1 MSPASINP
9 VTPQII
15 RSRSME
21 IKATMKI
28 ITTIS
33 RFICAALF
41 SVLAMPQLAHADWVG
56 ESQTTK
62 FLEQSTISMLAT
74 RAQTGGSGFQI
85 GDEINY
91 IIQFSPVSGG
101 GTETVGAGAYVTD
114 YIPAGTEVVNAEFVQ
129 LDGSGNYSHIAPPQP
144 AQVLAPYVPMYSE
157 TGIFFSTD
165 PRTAYYSTPNGA
177 PISTDPAP
185 GNGYALPPAV
195 GATPLTSTH
204 NFWDQQMTTTY
215 AAAVRQPATLACAPP
230 ALAVLGSSPVAG
242 PDTLLKT
249 DYVLGGQ
256 GPWQRISYSGS
267 MYGTAVG
274 VVGPNLGCIGGV
286 PTSAGWPLSS
296 ANPLPS
302 NTNAVRFAGGQVA
315 VGQLFSVRITLRVTQ
330 PLPINGLINNSEV
343 FGGDA
348 SLTGATLIGKDNMW
362 KYHSPSAANN
372 NTSLAVIKQVVGMC
386 VPVAPATTCTP
397 QPFSGSAVPSAANLT
412 LRYQITYLNTSAS
425 TQSGVVL
432 SDVLPVGGAL
442 VPGTATII
450 SGFNILPTIANGL
463 GFSFQPIGSLGS
475 GSGGVVQFDV
485 KFAAAP
491 AIGIAKT
498 NKAVLSSAQV
508 TNGVTS
514 VAVVTPTLTANLNL
528 GKTTST
534 PNRTPT
540 APSNV
545 ASYTITIPNNG
556 GGIASSITVTDVLPS
571 AGGLT
576 VAERFS
582 YQALSAT
589 AFVTSPPVFPAIV
602 PTVTPVIVT
611 PLVAVAAVAPYVGQ
625 NREQVTFNLPV
636 GFTLPS
642 GSSLTI
648 NFNALVGANVPA
660 SATSYFN
667 DAKVTYLGGAA
678 GALLPTTLNVQGAA
692 PVKVSIPLA
701 LTKTIECVYAGL
713 VCVPYQA
720 GSPIPTAGKIKYRLN
735 YANTDI
741 LAAGAVVLKDTLPL
755 NTTFVLGSAA
765 EVGTIYGITPP
776 TVLGQ
781 VVTFG
786 AIPSL
791 PPGATGAV
799 TFDVQLAS
807 ALLLPSGSYITNN
820 ASISSATYPAG
831 IAASLTTQVR
841 DAANLVVTKST
852 TTPTIAPNGAA
863 TYVITL
869 KNTGSLPATAISV
882 VDSLPFTGVIANAQ
896 TRFNY
901 LATTSV
907 MLTPAVG
914 LPTGLTVVPT
924 TTIGAL
930 NAPPYNTNLNQ
941 QQVTWNLTT
950 ALPTGLAAGDQVTIT
965 FTAQPFAAPALTTA
979 LMPSDTTLY
988 RNDMKALYTSLGAG
1002 VIQTGMNGVAP
1013 VKIPPIL
1020 SITKSIDC
1028 VYVGAICTPGSYTA
1042 GMSIPASAKVK
1053 YKLTYTNL
1061 SATLTQT
1068 NVVLSDTLPTQ
1079 TAAGSVSLVTLVSG
1093 TTPPTT
1099 VIAPAA
1105 PVAAGTFTFATIPT
1119 LLPNASGVVTFD
1131 VLTNAA
1137 VGTAAVTNTARVTSV
1152 QDGGG
1157 ATSSVTHSVPVNLS
1171 ITKTID
1177 CVYLGVAPGVC
1188 TPGSFTPGM
1197 GLPVNAKIRYKLSYQ
1212 NIGTAAQTN
1221 VVLSDILPT
1230 QTLANSVSL
1239 VTLVSGTTPPTTII
1253 TPAAPAAAGTFSF
1266 ATIPTLAPGATGVVM
1281 FDVQTNAANLV
1292 VTNTGKIVS
1301 AEDAVG
1307 RTSAV
1312 SATVAALSITKTID
1326 CVYLGVAPGVCTPGS
1341 YVAGSGIPPL
1351 AKIRYKIA
1359 YQNIGGVAQTNVI
1372 VSDTLPTQT
1381 LANSVSLVTTGG
1393 VTPPPTAAI
1402 TPAAPAAA
1410 GIFSFATIPTL
1421 APGASGWVMFDVQT
1435 NAAAAAL
1442 VTNTGKVVSALD
1454 AVGVTS
1460 AVAASVTSLNL
1471 TKTISCVYSGLTC
1484 NPGTY
1489 VPGTLIPAG
1498 AKIKYALTYTNT
1510 GAANILT
1517 ASTLCDQL
1525 PLQVGP
1531 FVTSVTNFVYTPA
1544 QGTVGAPAAGAPAS
1558 PAVAGCGFAVAPVTP
1573 NIKFSFPNIAR
1584 LNAGVTGTITYDV
1597 QTTAVNGDVVTNLGK
1612 MVNGTQ
1618 VVSSSVSAT
1627 VGVATAPNLAIS
1639 KTTSTPSTGPNGTAT
1654 YTITVQNTG
1663 TAPTTSL
1670 KVYDFLPYS
1679 GAVVDATKR
1688 FNYATTTGYTG
1699 TALPVP
1705 TITAVAP
1712 PTVSPFSSNTNQ
1724 QQVLWDFGAYVLAA
1738 GSSMTITFN
1747 ATAGSALP
1755 VGTYRNAAAAEYTSA
1770 TGPGNV
1776 NTVATAPINI
1786 TNMPS
1791 IMLLKTVQIYSDP
1804 VNGVNNPSA
1813 IPTPIYAK
1821 FIPGAVAGYTIS
1833 AFNSGGPADTDTIA
1847 ITDPVPSNTAMFVN
1861 DIGLAGSGPVMFS
1874 QGATSSTLTYN
1885 YTSLASMT
1893 DDIDFFGGTP
1903 VAAWGYVPTPDPIT
1917 GCDPLVSQIKISPK
1931 GIFVGSPVAPSPSF
1945 NLNFRV
1951 CVK

>member
-1 MSPASINP
+1 
-9 VTPQII
+9 
-15 RSRSME
+15 
-21 IKATMKI
+21 MKI

-33 RFICAALF
+33 RFIFAALF

-62 FLEQSTISMLAT
+62 FLEQSTINMLAT
-74 RAQTGGSGFQI
+74 RAQSGGSGFQI

-185 GNGYALPPAV
+185 GNGYTLPATV

-215 AAAVRQPATLACAPP
+215 EAAVRGPATVACAAP

-242 PDTLLKT
+242 PDVLLKT
-249 DYVLGGQ
+249 DYSGGQ
-256 GPWQRISYSGS
+256 GPWQRISYAGS
-267 MYGTAVG
+267 MYGTLVG

-302 NTNAVRFAGGQVA
+302 NTNAVRFVGGQVA

-372 NTSLAVIKQVVGMC
+372 NTSLAVIKSVVGMC
-386 VPVAPATTCTP
+386 VPVMPATTCTP

-425 TQSGVVL
+425 TQTGVVL

-442 VPGTATII
+442 VAGTETII

-463 GFSFQPIGSLGS
+463 GFSFQPLGSLGS

-485 KFAAAP
+485 RFATAP
-491 AIGIAKT
+491 AVGIAKT

-545 ASYTITIPNNG
+545 ASYSITIPNNG
-556 GGIASSITVTDVLPS
+556 GGTASTITVTDVLPS

-582 YQALSAT
+582 FQALSAT
-589 AFVTSPPVFPAIV
+589 AFVTAPPVAPAVV

-611 PLVAVAAVAPYVGQ
+611 PVVAVAAVAPYVGQ

-636 GFTLPS
+636 GFTLLS

-648 NFNALVGANVPA
+648 NFNAVVGANVPA

-667 DAKVTYLGGAA
+667 DVKVSYLGGAA
-678 GALLPTTLNVQGAA
+678 GALLPTTLDVQGAA
-692 PVKVSIPLA
+692 PVKISIPLA

-735 YANTDI
+735 YANTDT

-786 AIPSL
+786 TIPSL

-799 TFDVQLAS
+799 TFDVQLAA

-831 IAASLTTQVR
+831 VAASLTTQVR
-841 DAANLVVTKST
+841 DAANVVVTKST

-863 TYVITL
+863 TYVLTL
-869 KNTGSLPATAISV
+869 KNTGSLPATLISV
-882 VDSLPFTGVIANAQ
+882 VDSLPFTGIVANPQ

-914 LPTGLTVVPT
+914 LPTALVVAPT
-924 TTIGAL
+924 TTIGAA

-941 QQVTWNLTT
+941 QQVTWNLAA
-950 ALPTGLAAGDQVTIT
+950 ALPTGLAPGDQVTIT

-979 LMPSDTTLY
+979 LLPSNTTSYL
-988 RNDMKALYTSLGAG
+988 NDMKVSYTSLGAG

-1020 SITKSIDC
+1020 SITKTIDC
-1028 VYVGAICTPGSYTA
+1028 VYVGLICTPGSYTP
-1042 GMSIPASAKVK
+1042 GMSIAANAKVK
-1053 YKLTYTNL
+1053 YKFSYTNL

-1068 NVVLSDTLPTQ
+1068 NVVLSDILPAQTL
-1079 TAAGSVSLVTLVSG
+1079 ANSVSLVTLVSG

-1099 VIAPAA
+1099 VITPAA
-1105 PVAAGTFTFATIPT
+1105 PVAGGTFSFATIPT
-1119 LLPNASGVVTFD
+1119 LLPNASGVITFD

-1137 VGTAAVTNTARVTSV
+1137 IGTPAVTNTGSITSA

-1157 ATSSVTHSVPVNLS
+1157 ATSAVTHSVPVSLS
-1171 ITKTID
+1171 ISKTID
-1177 CVYLGVAPGVC
+1177 CVYVGVAPGVC

-1212 NIGTAAQTN
+1212 NIGTMAQTN

-1230 QTLANSVSL
+1230 KTLANSVSL
-1239 VTLVSGTTPPTTII
+1239 VTLVSGTTPPTAVI
-1253 TPAAPAAAGTFSF
+1253 TPAAPVAAGTFSF
-1266 ATIPTLAPGATGVVM
+1266 ATIPSLAAGAAGVVT
-1281 FDVQTNAANLV
+1281 FDVQTNAANLDV

-1301 AEDAVG
+1301 AEDAIG

-1312 SATVAALSITKTID
+1312 SATVAGLSITKTID
-1326 CVYLGVAPGVCTPGS
+1326 CVYVGVAPGVCTPGS
-1341 YVAGSGIPPL
+1341 YVAGSGISPL

-1393 VTPPPTAAI
+1393 VTPPPTAVI

-1410 GIFSFATIPTL
+1410 GTFSFATIPTL

-1435 NAAAAAL
+1435 NAAAGL

-1460 AVAASVTSLNL
+1460 AVAASVTALSL
-1471 TKTISCVYSGLTC
+1471 TKSISCVYAGLVC

-1489 VPGTLIPAG
+1489 VQGTPIPAG

-1510 GAANILT
+1510 GAVQINN
-1517 ASTLCDQL
+1517 STLCDQL
-1525 PLQVGP
+1525 PLQIGT
-1531 FVTSVTNFVYTPA
+1531 FAASVTNFIYSPL

-1558 PAVAGCGFAVAPVTP
+1558 PAIAACGFAVAPVTP
-1573 NIKFSFPNIAR
+1573 NIKFSFPVIAR
-1584 LNAGVTGTITYDV
+1584 LNAGASGTITFDV

-1612 MVNGTQ
+1612 LVNATQ
-1618 VVSSSVSAT
+1618 VVTSSVSAT
-1627 VGVATAPNLAIS
+1627 VGVATAPNLVITKS
-1639 KTTSTPSTGPNGTAT
+1639 TSTPSTGANGTAT
-1654 YTITVQNTG
+1654 YTITVQNSG

-1712 PTVSPFSSNTNQ
+1712 PTVLPYSNNPNQ
-1724 QQVLWDFGAYVLAA
+1724 QQVLWDFGLYPLAA
-1738 GSSMTITFN
+1738 GASMSITFN
-1747 ATAGSALP
+1747 ATAGGGLAVGNYFNSAM
-1755 VGTYRNAAAAEYTSA
+1755 AEYTSA

-1776 NTVATAPINI
+1776 NTGGTSPVNI
-1786 TNMPS
+1786 ANTPS

-1813 IPTPIYAK
+1813 LPTPIYAK